1 MNRKAILCGVLFAF
15 LYLVGASVDALADDG
30 AVSVAVGGLVARRE
44 TRIVMAKE
52 VLRISIKKIVV
63 DYDFRNDS
71 DQNVI
76 TEVAF
81 PVPPYGSSMD
91 YPPAEIASFSDFKL
105 SIDRKPASFKVEAKA
120 MFKGKDVTEILVK
133 DRLDVASFGNSEDG
147 VTYCRNFVS
156 LPESEKKRL
165 TDMGIIEVRD
175 STDCWAGWEVHL
187 QYHWT
192 QTFPAHSTTHIRHE
206 YSPAEGVNAH
216 MPLEALQLAFTPGSA
231 RTNSKRWKDSGAE
244 AMSGFCLAPEQ
255 LLGLI
260 HRIKGNRHPVDVG
273 EFYTQWVDFIL
284 TTANTWQ
291 RPIEDFTLIVER
303 PETDLNDKDEVLMS
317 FCSPQKAKM
326 EKLDANHTQVHLT
339 NFVPTAELHIG
350 FFDVP
355 VAMADP
361 TAGKK

>member
-1 MNRKAILCGVLFAF
+1 MMGFWC
-15 LYLVGASVDALADDG
+15 ALRL
-30 AVSVAVGGLVARRE
+30 SLIHISVGGLVARRE

-156 LPESEKKRL
+156 LPAVSYTHLDVYKRQDTRVGYWRL
-165 TDMGIIEVRD
+165 IRTRR
-175 STDCWAGWEVHL
+175 
-187 QYHWT
+187 
-192 QTFPAHSTTHIRHE
+192 PA
-206 YSPAEGVNAH
+206 
-216 MPLEALQLAFTPGSA
+216 
-231 RTNSKRWKDSGAE
+231 
-244 AMSGFCLAPEQ
+244 
-255 LLGLI
+255 
-260 HRIKGNRHPVDVG
+260 
-273 EFYTQWVDFIL
+273 
-284 TTANTWQ
+284 
-291 RPIEDFTLIVER
+291 
-303 PETDLNDKDEVLMS
+303 VL
-317 FCSPQKAKM
+317 
-326 EKLDANHTQVHLT
+326 
-339 NFVPTAELHIG
+339 
-350 FFDVP
+350 
-355 VAMADP
+355 
-361 TAGKK
+361 

>member
-1 MNRKAILCGVLFAF
+1 MRKFWSVLFLLVNVTAYAASFDCAKATTPQEKAIC
-15 LYLVGASVDALADDG
+15 ASPKLSAADDQITAAYKAALAQTPTGMTLSLIHIYLSYLSAKSGDRRG
-30 AVSVAVGGLVARRE
+30 IAIVQPVSYTHLPTIDVNGTLAE
-44 TRIVMAKE
+44 TE
-52 VLRISIKKIVV
+52 
-63 DYDFRNDS
+63 
-71 DQNVI
+71 
-76 TEVAF
+76 AF
-81 PVPPYGSSMD
+81 WQHWSS
-91 YPPAEIASFSDFKL
+91 
-105 SIDRKPASFKVEAKA
+105 R
-120 MFKGKDVTEILVK
+120 
-133 DRLDVASFGNSEDG
+133 
-147 VTYCRNFVS
+147 
-156 LPESEKKRL
+156 
-165 TDMGIIEVRD
+165 
-175 STDCWAGWEVHL
+175 L

-303 PETDLNDKDEVLMS
+303 PESDLNDKDEVLMS

-339 NFVPTAELHIG
+339 NFVPTRC
-350 FFDVP
+350 V
-355 VAMADP
+355 
-361 TAGKK
+361 